1 MLSTP
6 VLRGLQE
13 IGPYQILDD
22 LGPAPFGTAYL
33 AVDTRSDHVVML
45 KVIPPSRPGS
55 WQEAASWEIL
65 LAETQ
70 ALARIYHP
78 GIPSLFEVAEH
89 EGVLLVSFAQ
99 TEGRSLHELL
109 VEGQRPDRA
118 LLVDWGCQLLEILE
132 EAHAEGVLH
141 RHLGEE
147 EVIVAPEGILS
158 LTGFGLTQLTFDAPP
173 ACAPESLDG
182 EPCTVQSDLYAV
194 GLLLR
199 RLAFA
204 GALKSGA
211 FGTGGSRDPLLK
223 VLARA
228 TCPDPASRY
237 GSAREMAEAL
247 REAGRAGT
255 RRAGLRR
262 ERRPPLPEGV
272 RAAPVRLAT
281 PVRLPAPASRQSR
294 AGRQDEEGDLW
305 RALLLLVV
313 TLLLMAFLIATGWF
327 MIDRDGSPL
336 PEGEASPGQK
346 SAAVPVGG
354 FGPGLPA
361 GSK

>member
-6 VLRGLQE
+6 VIRGIQE
-13 IGPYQILDD
+13 IGPYQLLED
-22 LGPAPFGTAYL
+22 LGPAPFGTTWL
-33 AVDTRSDHVVML
+33 AVDHRSDRVVML
-45 KVIPPSRPGS
+45 KVILPSRPGG

-65 LAETQ
+65 LAETR

-78 GIPSLFEVAEH
+78 GIPTLFEVAEH
-89 EGVLLVSFAQ
+89 DGELVVSFAQ

-132 EAHAEGVLH
+132 EAHGEGILH

-147 EVIVAPEGILS
+147 EVVVTPEGTLM
-158 LTGFGLTQLTFDAPP
+158 LTGFGLTQLAFDPP
-173 ACAPESLDG
+173 WALPPESLDG

-194 GLLLR
+194 GSLLR

-211 FGTGGSRDPLLK
+211 FGAGRSRDPLLK

-237 GSAREMAEAL
+237 GSARDMAEAL
-247 REAGRAGT
+247 REAGRAGA
-255 RRAGLRR
+255 RRAGLRH
-262 ERRPPLPEGV
+262 ERRSPVPEEV
-272 RAAPVRLAT
+272 REAPVRLVTPLRT
-281 PVRLPAPASRQSR
+281 PVASRRPESS
-294 AGRQDEEGDLW
+294 EEGDLW

-327 MIDRDGSPL
+327 IIGQDGSPW
-336 PEGEASPGQK
+336 PEGEASPAGR
-346 SAAVPVGG
+346 SAAAPNGG
-354 FGPGLPA
+354 SDPA
-361 GSK
+361 MASSR